1 MKSYQVK
8 NEAGEQFEVDEQ
20 NLAEAEKDG
29 YLPVVSNGQDT
40 HRVSYAD
47 LHMAAK
53 DGFEPVGNEPSMLKT
68 VAGKLASGASL
79 GFVDELAGGLEAG
92 GRAFGLKGLGG
103 KLNEIGLSEEG
114 PTMDYDT
121 LSAAYKGA
129 RDAERVSQSR
139 MSKANP
145 VTSGISEIAG
155 SIATF
160 PATGAASLAGRVG
173 TAAGF
178 GAVSGLGTSN
188 EESLSGMAQD
198 AAIGGALA
206 GGMQYGG
213 EKVIGPAIRKVGS
226 LFSDN
231 KPFKALGKTAA
242 GISPE
247 NTERYL
253 ARSKQVNAAP
263 ELEDVG
269 RYFKDEAI
277 PKLQEHISKL
287 DNEAW
292 NALSTDPSLA
302 KQDVLQIGQ
311 DYVNKMLQGR
321 GGNLSRTAGTGADA
335 DKIKAIYDQLEE
347 VQKAFGSHMSEAD
360 LKSVVQNMQKL
371 GWSLEGS
378 PRTSLQGQALQEL
391 SGVYN
396 ELLKGGNQAYE
407 VAMKPV
413 AEAVT
418 TLQSLKR
425 HFTNQQAPEELNRF
439 IGTAKR
445 FGMQSENKAAVNAIQ
460 KADQLTGLGLEDKIR
475 DSVTQNAFN
484 RTDTNGSR
492 KTLAGALI
500 GKAAEGAIGGA
511 IGYGVSDGSGTGAAI
526 GAMAGMGADKYAGQI
541 FKQVLN
547 SKLAAGEGLAKIAPH
562 LGKYAKPLMDAASRG
577 NAAVAS
583 TFFILQQ
590 TQPDFREIIKKMDED
605 K

>member
-1 MKSYQVK
+1 MKSFKVQ
-8 NEAGEQFEVDEQ
+8 NQSGEEFEVDEQ
-20 NLAEAEKDG
+20 NIADAERDG

-40 HRVSYAD
+40 HRVSHAD

-53 DGFEPVGNEPSMLKT
+53 DGYEPVGNEPGLLKT
-68 VAGKLASGASL
+68 AMGKLASGASL

-92 GRAFGLKGLGG
+92 GRAIGLKGLGG

-121 LSAAYKGA
+121 LSAAYKNA
-129 RDAERVSQSR
+129 RDAERQSQSF

-145 VTSGISEIAG
+145 VTSGISEITG

-178 GAVSGLGTSN
+178 GAISGLGTSN
-188 EESLSGMAQD
+188 EESLTGMAKD
-198 AAIGGALA
+198 AAVGGVLA

-213 EKVIGPAIRKVGS
+213 EKVIGSIKS
-226 LFSDN
+226 LFADN

-321 GGNLSRTAGTGADA
+321 GGKLSRNAGTGADA
-335 DKIKAIYDQLEE
+335 DKIKAIYEQLDE
-347 VQKAFGSHMSEAD
+347 VQNAFGSHMSEAD

-425 HFTNQQAPEELNRF
+425 HLINQQAPEELNRF
-439 IGTAKR
+439 LGTAKR
-445 FGMQSENKAAVNAIQ
+445 FGMQSENKAALNAIQ
-460 KADQLTGLGLEDKIR
+460 KADQLTGLGLEDRIK

-547 SKLAAGEGLAKIAPH
+547 TKLAAGEGLAKIAPY
-562 LGKYAKPLMDAASRG
+562 LGKFAKPLMDAAVRG
-577 NAAVAS
+577 ASAVSA
-583 TFFILQQ
+583 THYILQQ
-590 TQPDFREIIKKMDED
+590 QNPEYRAMMQKLNPE
-605 K
+605 

>member
-8 NEAGEQFEVDEQ
+8 NEAGEQFEVDEA
-20 NLAEAEKDG
+20 NLADAEADG

-47 LHMAAK
+47 LSMAAK
-53 DGFEPVGNEPSMLKT
+53 DGFEPVGNEPSIGKT
-68 VAGKLASGASL
+68 VMGKLASGASL

-92 GRAFGLKGLGG
+92 GRAVGLKGLGG

-114 PTMDYDT
+114 PTMNYDT
-121 LSAAYKGA
+121 LSKAYKGA
-129 RDAERVSQSR
+129 RDAERMSQSR

-145 VTSGISEIAG
+145 IASGVSEIAG

-213 EKVIGPAIRKVGS
+213 EKIASGVRS
-226 LFSDN
+226 LFADN
-231 KPFKALGKTAA
+231 KPLKALGKTAA

-253 ARSKQVNAAP
+253 SRSKQVNAAP

-269 RYFKDEAI
+269 RYFQDEAI

-321 GGNLSRTAGTGADA
+321 GGNLSRNAGTGADA
-335 DKIKAIYDQLEE
+335 DKIKAIYEQLDE
-347 VQKAFGSHMSEAD
+347 VQNAFGSHMSEAD

-445 FGMQSENKAAVNAIQ
+445 FGMQSENKAAVSAIQ
-460 KADQLTGLGLEDKIR
+460 NADRLTGLGLENRIK

-547 SKLAAGEGLAKIAPH
+547 SKLAAGEGLAKIAPF
-562 LGKYAKPLMDAASRG
+562 LGKFAGPLMEASKRG
-577 NAAVAS
+577 AAAVSA
-583 TFFILQQ
+583 THFILQAQ
-590 TQPDFREIIKKMDED
+590 NQDYRAMYNRLNSED
-605 K
+605 